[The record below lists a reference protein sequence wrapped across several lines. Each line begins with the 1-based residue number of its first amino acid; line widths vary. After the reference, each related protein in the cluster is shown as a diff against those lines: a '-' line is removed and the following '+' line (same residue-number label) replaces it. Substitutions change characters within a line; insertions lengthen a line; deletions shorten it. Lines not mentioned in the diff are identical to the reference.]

1 MAIPNPP
8 VDDAGNVRVD
18 HVWGNIPMQPNDARG
33 ENVLDPA
40 LDNHNIVYS
49 GWNGFPGYEPNNP
62 VYQDLIPNVAVPN
75 VVGET
80 QSDAEDAIEDADLLV
95 GDTVYVA
102 AGATV
107 ANDGT
112 VKSQSP
118 AAGTV
123 VNEGTSVTLTV
134 YEAPAVPDV
143 VGDDAATAEA
153 AIEAAGLVY
162 AEGTTTTA
170 GADAENDGTVASV
183 VPAAGTLVDT
193 GSTVTV
199 SLYEFLG

>member
-62 VYQDLIPNVAVPN
+62 VYQDLVPNVTVPD

-80 QSDAEDAIEDADLLV
+80 QGDAEDAIEDAGLEVATPIVDA
-95 GDTVYVA
+95 DNA
-102 AGATV
+102 AGATE

-123 VNEGTSVTLTV
+123 VNEGTEVTLTV
-134 YEAPAVPDV
+134 YTWTDPEA
-143 VGDDAATAEA
+143 
-153 AIEAAGLVY
+153 
-162 AEGTTTTA
+162 
-170 GADAENDGTVASV
+170 
-183 VPAAGTLVDT
+183 
-193 GSTVTV
+193 
-199 SLYEFLG
+199 